1 MNLALLSATA
11 RTAAFEVVDA
21 AGPDLDAAFPVRLDG
36 EAVFETAA
44 AVFVLN
50 DLMPDTGY
58 AVQVADGSALAFRTR
73 AETAALDVRLFGAVG
88 DGTHDDTAA
97 LQAAIAACPAGGTV
111 IFGPGQWASG
121 PLFLKSGTTLYL
133 RPGATLKGH
142 AARARYPILPGR
154 IERSGR
160 PDLFLGSW
168 EGDPDDCFASL
179 LTGLDV
185 ADVAIVGGGVIDG
198 NAAAGDWW
206 QWPKEKRP
214 ARRPRTLF
222 FNACRDVLVQGVT
235 ICNSPSWTVHP
246 LFSRGLRFHGLTI
259 ENPKDSPNTD
269 GLDPESCE
277 DVEIVGGRFS
287 VGDDCIAIKS
297 GKIFLGRLL
306 KRPSRG
312 IRIRRC
318 RMEYGHGAVV
328 IGSEMAGGVGDVEIG
343 HCLFR
348 QTDRGLRI
356 KTRRGRGEDGI
367 VDGIH
372 LHDVR
377 MEDVADPLVINAF
390 YYCDPD
396 GKSDYVQDRRPL
408 PVDAGTPTVR
418 NIRFERVEATGV
430 RHAAA
435 YVLGLPERPV
445 SGLVVRDVRIGF
457 AADAEPAP
465 PVMACGVAPLARAGF
480 VFINV
485 EGPVVENVSAPGVAG
500 PLLAFPGDQDP

>member
-11 RTAAFEVVDA
+11 RTAAFEVIDA
-21 AGPDLDAAFPVRLDG
+21 AGPNLDAPLAILLNG
-36 EAVFETAA
+36 KLAIETTA

-50 DLMPDTGY
+50 ELTPDTGY
-58 AVQVADGSALAFRTR
+58 SIRVAGGVSLAFCTR
-73 AETAALDVRLFGAVG
+73 AETAALDVRRFGAVG
-88 DGTHDDTAA
+88 DGMHDDGPA

-111 IFGPGQWASG
+111 ILDPGVWASG
-121 PLFLKSGTTLYL
+121 PLFLKSGVTLYL
-133 RPGATLKGH
+133 RPGAILRGH
-142 AARARYPILPGR
+142 AGRERYPILPGR
-154 IERSGR
+154 IERPGR

-222 FNACRDVLVQGVT
+222 FNGCRDVLVQGVT
-235 ICNSPSWTVHP
+235 VRNSPSWTVHP
-246 LFSRGLRFHGLTI
+246 LFSRRLRFHGLTI
-259 ENPKDSPNTD
+259 ENPNDSPNTD

-277 DVEIVGGRFS
+277 DVEIVGARIS

-297 GKIFLGRLL
+297 GKILLGRLL
-306 KRPSRG
+306 KRPSRA

-318 RMEYGHGAVV
+318 LMEYGHGAVV
-328 IGSEMAGGVGDVEIG
+328 IGSEMAGGIGDVEIS

-356 KTRRGRGEDGI
+356 KTRRGRGEDGVI
-367 VDGIH
+367 DGIH

-377 MEDVADPLVINAF
+377 MEDVADPLVVNAF
-390 YYCDPD
+390 YYCDAD
-396 GKSDYVQDRRPL
+396 GKSDYVQDRRPR
-408 PVDAGTPTVR
+408 PIDAGTPTVR
-418 NIRFERVEATGV
+418 NIRYERVEATGV
-430 RHAAA
+430 RHTAA

-445 SGLVVRDVRIGF
+445 AGLIIRDVRVSF

-465 PVMACGVAPLARAGF
+465 PAMACGVEPLARAGF

-485 EGPVVENVSAPGVAG
+485 EGPLVENVSAPGVAG
-500 PLLAFPGDQDP
+500 PLLVFPGDQDP

>member
-1 MNLALLSATA
+1 MNLVLLSATA

-111 IFGPGQWASG
+111 ILGPGQWASG
-121 PLFLKSGTTLYL
+121 PLFLKSGITLYL
-133 RPGATLKGH
+133 RPGATLRGH
-142 AARARYPILPGR
+142 AERARYPILPGR

-235 ICNSPSWTVHP
+235 IRNSPSWTVHP

-277 DVEIVGGRFS
+277 DVEIVGVRFS

-306 KRPSRG
+306 KRPSRD

-328 IGSEMAGGVGDVEIG
+328 IGSEMAGGVGDIEIG

-377 MEDVADPLVINAF
+377 MENVADPLVINAF

-408 PVDAGTPTVR
+408 PIDAGTPTVR

-445 SGLVVRDVRIGF
+445 SGLVIRDVRIGF